1 MRHPRRCAQ
10 RGELLSSVPP
20 SLSFRKILNRIMRFR
35 INFIAPSVCST
46 SLEPLPSP
54 TNFGIPSAPKAGSWQ
69 SRNFFMRF
77 ADGELL
83 GDVPPNAAAAKLSAG
98 VTVVLVGINFVYSTL
113 SATGAFKS
121 FLCRNKL
128 HPLTHAD
135 TFLTCQSILCRLSTR
150 NLW

>member
-1 MRHPRRCAQ
+1 MRTTGRVVVVGSSIIKLQEDLKPDHALPNQLHRALRLLDELGATALANQLRDPERAQ
-10 RGELLSSVPP
+10 SGFVAE
-20 SLSFRKILNRIMRFR
+20 
-35 INFIAPSVCST
+35 
-46 SLEPLPSP
+46 
-54 TNFGIPSAPKAGSWQ
+54 

-83 GDVPPNAAAAKLSAG
+83 GDVPTNAAAAKLSAG

-113 SATGAFKS
+113 YATGVFKS